1 MDCML
6 NRRIVSG
13 GSSGS
18 LTGFTL
24 KFPATATNWSATV
37 YIMRA
42 DGTSIESYN
51 DYSALA
57 NQQFENVVSIVFTS
71 AQSYRMFKAT
81 LEKGSML
88 QYFNHLPESQI
99 TTVVTNAP
107 GTLPTPMGV
116 ATETTYLL
124 LSDVTFSAVEMYNTD

>member
-13 GSSGS
+13 GSGG

-24 KFPATATNWSATV
+24 KFPATATNWSGGRLS
-37 YIMRA
+37 YIIHA
-42 DGTSIESYN
+42 DGSCTEHLG
-51 DYSALA
+51 YSTLA
-57 NQQFENVVSIVFTS
+57 NQQFENVVSIAFSS
-71 AQSYRMFKAT
+71 AGGYYMFKAT

-88 QYFNHLPESQI
+88 YYISRQPNLAY
-99 TTVVTNAP
+99 TTVAP
-107 GTLPTPMGV
+107 GTLQTPMGD
-116 ATETTYLL
+116 AGDMIYIL

>member
-13 GSSGS
+13 GGSGS

-24 KFPATATNWSATV
+24 KFPATATNWNATV
-37 YIMRA
+37 FIMRA
-42 DGTSIESYN
+42 DGTSTEHG
-51 DYSALA
+51 DYSSLA
-57 NQQFENVVSIVFTS
+57 NQQFENVVSIIFTS

-81 LEKGSML
+81 LENGSIL
-88 QYFNHLPESQI
+88 QYFNSHP
-99 TTVVTNAP
+99 VNMNYVTSAP

-116 ATETTYLL
+116 ATGVTYLL